1 MPRRKRRAF
10 TAEEKAEAVRLVKT
24 TGRSV
29 YRVAQELDLTETA
42 LRRWV
47 KQADVDSSEDPVEAL
62 KTPEREE
69 LSKLRRENRR
79 LRMERDFLKEAA
91 AFFARDS
98 SSLPK

>member
-1 MPRRKRRAF
+1 MSKRKRRKF

-29 YRVAQELDLTETA
+29 YRVAQDLDLTETA

-47 KQADVDSSEDPVEAL
+47 KQADVDAGEGAPGAL
-62 KTPEREE
+62 TTLEREE
-69 LSKLRRENRR
+69 LSQLRRENRR
-79 LRMERDFLKEAA
+79 LRMERDFLNEAA

-98 SSLPK
+98 STLTT